1 MTMKNPTAYGFALL
15 LLVQAMSAA
24 LYVVPNEEKLE
35 ERQTPVFESSARSN
49 NSSSPCGSNVNYTY
63 TYAYAPYMV
72 MENQSFTTSSYV
84 YCEIPN
90 AMMMLDYSIVDSN
103 NSTVHSGNQSWTGSN
118 ASSSNY
124 TWNVSGL
131 SAGYYTFNADLYVD
145 GTYVDTDYDS
155 FMVYANTS
163 GGGGNNSGGGGNQT
177 SPCGSNASYASVY
190 AYAPYMVMENQ
201 SFTTSTYVNCE
212 VLNATMVLEYSII
225 NSNNNTVH
233 SGNQSWIGTST
244 TSSNYTWNVSGLS
257 AGYYTFNAELYVD
270 GTSVDSDDD
279 SFMVYA
285 NTSGGGGSGGGGN
298 YTSPCGSNVNYTY
311 TYAYAPYMVME
322 NQSFTTS
329 SYVYCEIPNAMMM
342 LDYSIVDSNNSTVH
356 SGNQSWTG
364 SNASSSNYTWNV
376 SGLSA
381 GYYTFN
387 ADLYVDG
394 TYVDTDYDSFMVYA
408 NTSGGGGNNS
418 GGGGNQTSPCGS
430 NASYASVYAYAPYM
444 VMENQSFTTSTYVNC
459 EVLNATMVL
468 EYSIINS
475 NNNTV
480 HSGNQSW
487 IGTSTTSSNYTWNV
501 SGLSAGYYTFNA
513 ELYVDGTSVDSDD
526 DSFMVYDNNSD
537 TDGDGVL
544 DSLDAFPMD
553 ANETSDYD
561 GDGVGDNEDT
571 DDDNDGVSDSA
582 DAFPT
587 DSSETE
593 DIDGDGVGNNADTDD
608 DNDGVDDNLDEF
620 PLDSSEAFD
629 NDGDGVGDNADMDDD
644 NDGVS
649 DQEDAFPFDGG
660 ASNDSDA
667 DGVADAYDNCITV
680 FNPGQT
686 DADLDGI
693 GTECDADE
701 STGNS
706 GNNTGGETGGNN
718 TGGETGGNTTDTS
731 NWTECE
737 VWEYFN
743 QELIEETEPGNG
755 CPFYEDTSEEDGA
768 EEDTEGLPSVG
779 FFATLTI
786 VGLAI
791 AFARQEKE

>member
-1 MTMKNPTAYGFALL
+1 M
-15 LLVQAMSAA
+15 
-24 LYVVPNEEKLE
+24 
-35 ERQTPVFESSARSN
+35 
-49 NSSSPCGSNVNYTY
+49 
-63 TYAYAPYMV
+63 
-72 MENQSFTTSSYV
+72 
-84 YCEIPN
+84 
-90 AMMMLDYSIVDSN
+90 
-103 NSTVHSGNQSWTGSN
+103 
-118 ASSSNY
+118 
-124 TWNVSGL
+124 
-131 SAGYYTFNADLYVD
+131 
-145 GTYVDTDYDS
+145 
-155 FMVYANTS
+155 
-163 GGGGNNSGGGGNQT
+163 
-177 SPCGSNASYASVY
+177 
-190 AYAPYMVMENQ
+190 
-201 SFTTSTYVNCE
+201 YVNCE
-212 VLNATMVLEYSII
+212 VLNATMMLEYSII
-225 NSNNNTVH
+225 NSNNNTVS
-233 SGNQSWIGTST
+233 SGYQSWTGLSI
-244 TSSNYTWNVSGLS
+244 TSSNYTWNLSGLY

-270 GTSVDSDDD
+270 GTSVDSD
-279 SFMVYA
+279 Y
-285 NTSGGGGSGGGGN
+285 
-298 YTSPCGSNVNYTY
+298 
-311 TYAYAPYMVME
+311 
-322 NQSFTTS
+322 
-329 SYVYCEIPNAMMM
+329 
-342 LDYSIVDSNNSTVH
+342 
-356 SGNQSWTG
+356 
-364 SNASSSNYTWNV
+364 
-376 SGLSA
+376 
-381 GYYTFN
+381 
-387 ADLYVDG
+387 
-394 TYVDTDYDSFMVYA
+394 
-408 NTSGGGGNNS
+408 
-418 GGGGNQTSPCGS
+418 
-430 NASYASVYAYAPYM
+430 
-444 VMENQSFTTSTYVNC
+444 
-459 EVLNATMVL
+459 
-468 EYSIINS
+468 
-475 NNNTV
+475 
-480 HSGNQSW
+480 
-487 IGTSTTSSNYTWNV
+487 
-501 SGLSAGYYTFNA
+501 
-513 ELYVDGTSVDSDD
+513 

-660 ASNDSDA
+660 ASNDADA

-680 FNPGQT
+680 FNPGQN

-706 GNNTGGETGGNN
+706 GNNTGETGNGNN
-718 TGGETGGNTTDTS
+718 TGGETGGNTTDIS